1 MKGSTDGPREGQL
14 AAFADGVS
22 GEYAASTF
30 FAPCMYVGGDT
41 RPEESL
47 SDTMKGLVR
56 AEVAGA
62 GGGVVGSENGAS
74 QAVGDNNE
82 KKAVV
87 FGGKVL
93 MSDEAI
99 VG

>member
-1 MKGSTDGPREGQL
+1 MHAKFVAFDAARFPEVDVQDIKGSTDGPREGQL

-74 QAVGDNNE
+74 
-82 KKAVV
+82 
-87 FGGKVL
+87 
-93 MSDEAI
+93 
-99 VG
+99 